1 MDCPSCSRSVPHD
14 ARFCSHCGQQLAG
27 LGPDER
33 RVATVL
39 FADLVGFTGL
49 AEGRDPE
56 QVKQQVNRALERLV
70 RVVTTFGGSVDKV
83 LGDGILAVFGA
94 PVAHEDDAERAVRAA
109 LRMHETLA
117 THSPDIRM
125 RVGVNT
131 GEVLVGAMAGGDY
144 TAMGDSVNTAQ
155 RLQTVAEP
163 GQVLVGPTT
172 RTATEGV
179 IAYHDLG
186 PLELRGRQ
194 GAIVASV
201 ATGTLLPPG
210 YRPRR
215 VRAPLVGRDD
225 ELATLDHLVE
235 LTIRRERAHLVVI
248 QGEAGVG
255 KSRLAEEAA
264 LRAISN
270 HQANVLE
277 GRCVPYGEAN
287 IWWPLAETVRRAVG
301 LLIDDPAEVAREEIT
316 ATLSELLAQPL
327 DAPEVIRVTTGLLR
341 LLGYEGELGVIEPER
356 AHTEAV
362 RSVLRLYEAL
372 LEQGPLVVVLSDL
385 HWADDLVL
393 KALEV
398 LLERLGRRCFGFVV
412 SVREPISDRWQVDAG
427 VANTLLLRLDPL
439 GEQASADLLVSLLG
453 DDVASGVRQEILD
466 RGGGNP
472 FFLEELV
479 SLVTDSPSPLTPAAE
494 LGALPDTL
502 RGLVAARLDTLTD
515 VERETLQDA
524 AVLGRDGPIDGLH
537 VMASAI
543 HGRKEASAALSGLVS
558 GEVLDIDG
566 ARYEFRND
574 LVRDVTYGTIT
585 KADRAARHAGI
596 ADYLDPTTGSETSP
610 RPLDEAGARDVRH
623 HLSDGAVERLAQH
636 YGSAASLAVDLD
648 AIDGWPSS
656 ELRRRA
662 LVWIDEAVTR
672 SEQKGVHVLTE
683 RHTERALELVGDES
697 SPLSW
702 RLELARASALGH
714 LRRLDAA
721 HQLVEKVAAEALEHE
736 HGPSRA
742 RAKLVEGDLAAK
754 AGHHEE
760 AARLLDEAVTLHHEI
775 GDPEGVANAR
785 RLRALAEFQSGRPD
799 EAVVSLAES
808 RAEFI
813 ELGDRRG
820 EAWVLQGLAWLEFSE
835 GQVLIAQETIDESLT
850 LFEELGDN
858 GGLTWARGLLAWI
871 KFHLGERAEAAELG
885 ALVLTD
891 AADRGDRWGEGM
903 MLALQASIALWS
915 GRGHE
920 AVAEAGRAL
929 ALFRAIADDHSIVLT
944 QSLLGRALVAVGRVA
959 EGLDQLDQAVEVAE
973 QAGDQ
978 AAGSMA
984 ATAQAAASSRLGE
997 PDRALRW
1004 AAAAE
1009 VGELDP
1015 TVIGEGDQMVA
1026 LAIALL
1032 QLGQADQAVTLLD
1045 QNLQRAGDLPS
1056 PYAQAALAVGLLAM
1070 GRIDEGVALADE
1082 VVTSGRSTY
1091 QDRALA
1097 RTALAAAAVRTGDV
1111 EGVRAV
1117 LEELSREVS
1126 TTDDRLAQANIRRLE
1141 AVMAEALGGPEAQ
1154 SLHADADRRYV
1165 ELGTSGHGWVVLN
1178 RSLLGPTP

>member
-1 MDCPSCSRSVPHD
+1 MNCPSCSRPLPHD

-70 RVVTTFGGSVDKV
+70 RVVTSFGGSVDKV
-83 LGDGILAVFGA
+83 LGDGVLAVFGA

-117 THSPDIRM
+117 THSPEIRM

-144 TAMGDSVNTAQ
+144 TAMGDAVNTAQ

-194 GAIVASV
+194 GPIVASV
-201 ATGTLLPPG
+201 ATGALLPPG

-215 VRAPLVGRDD
+215 VRAPLAGRDD
-225 ELATLDHLVE
+225 ELTTLDHLVE

-255 KSRLAEEAA
+255 KSRLAEEVA
-264 LRAISN
+264 LRAITN

-301 LLIDDPAEVAREEIT
+301 LLIDDPAEAAREEIT
-316 ATLSELLAQPL
+316 ATLSDLLSQPL
-327 DAPEVIRVTTGLLR
+327 DAPEVTRVATGLLR
-341 LLGYEGELGVIEPER
+341 LLGYEADLGEIEPER
-356 AHTEAV
+356 ARTEAV

-372 LEQGPLVVVLSDL
+372 LEQGPLIVVLSDL

-393 KALEV
+393 KALQV
-398 LLERLGRRCFGFVV
+398 LLDRLGRRPFGLVV
-412 SVREPISDRWQVDAG
+412 SVREPISDRWQVDTG

-439 GEQASADLLVSLLG
+439 GDQAASELLTSLLG
-453 DDVASGVRQEILD
+453 DDVAKGVRKEILD

-515 VERETLQDA
+515 LERETLQDA
-524 AVLGRDGPIDGLH
+524 AVLGRDGPVEGLH

-543 HGRKEASAALSGLVS
+543 HGRQEASEAIAGLVA
-558 GEVLDIDG
+558 GEILDVDG
-566 ARYEFRND
+566 PRYEFRND

-596 ADYLDPTTGSETSP
+596 ADYLDPTTGGETSP
-610 RPLDEAGARDVRH
+610 RSLDEEAARDVRRR
-623 HLSDGAVERLAQH
+623 LSDGAVERMAQH
-636 YGSAASLAVDLD
+636 YGAAAVLAADLNV
-648 AIDGWPSS
+648 IDGWPSS

-662 LVWIDEAVTR
+662 LIWLDEAVGR
-672 SEQKGVHVLTE
+672 SEGRGIHVLTE
-683 RHTERALELVGDES
+683 RHTERALELLGDEMT
-697 SPLSW
+697 PLAW
-702 RLELARASALGH
+702 RLTLARATALGH

-721 HQLVEKVAAEALEHE
+721 QFLVDRVAAEALEHD

-742 RAKLVEGDLAAK
+742 QAVLVEGDLASK
-754 AGHHEE
+754 AGRHQE
-760 AARLLDEAVTLHHEI
+760 AARLLDEAVSLFQQI
-775 GDPEGVANAR
+775 DDRAGAANAR
-785 RLRALAEFQSGRPD
+785 RLRGLAELQDGHPD
-799 EAVVSLAES
+799 EAAASLAES
-808 RAEFI
+808 RVDFV
-813 ELGDRRG
+813 ELGDRQG

-835 GQVLIAQETIDESLT
+835 GRALIAEETLHESLH

-871 KFHLGERAEAAELG
+871 KFHLGERGAAADLGAVVLAEAA
-885 ALVLTD
+885 D
-891 AADRGDRWGEGM
+891 HGDRWGEGM

-915 GRGHE
+915 GRAQE
-920 AVAEAGRAL
+920 AVGEASRAL
-929 ALFRAIADDHSIVLT
+929 ALFRSISDDRSIVQT

-973 QAGDQ
+973 RAQDQ
-978 AAGSMA
+978 TARSMA
-984 ATAQAAASSRLGE
+984 ATAQAAASARLGKPE
-997 PDRALRW
+997 RALRW

-1009 VGELDP
+1009 VGDLDP
-1015 TVIGEGDQMVA
+1015 TVIGEGDQIVA
-1026 LAIALL
+1026 LSIALL
-1032 QLGQADQAVTLLD
+1032 QIEQPEEAVELLS
-1045 QNLQRAGDLPS
+1045 QNFERAGDLPS
-1056 PYAQAALAVGLLAM
+1056 PYAQAALALGLVVVGRLE
-1070 GRIDEGVALADE
+1070 EGVAVADE
-1082 VVTSGRSTY
+1082 VVTSNRSTY
-1091 QDRALA
+1091 QDRAMA
-1097 RTALAAAAVRTGDV
+1097 RTALVGVAVRHGDTA
-1111 EGVRAV
+1111 GAQAV

-1126 TTDDRLAQANIRRLE
+1126 NTDDRLAQANIRRIE
-1141 AVMAEALGGPEAQ
+1141 AIVTEVLGGPEAEA
-1154 SLHADADRRYV
+1154 LHADADRRFV
-1165 ELGTSGHGWVVLN
+1165 ELGISGRGWAVLN
-1178 RSLLGPTP
+1178 REIVGGT